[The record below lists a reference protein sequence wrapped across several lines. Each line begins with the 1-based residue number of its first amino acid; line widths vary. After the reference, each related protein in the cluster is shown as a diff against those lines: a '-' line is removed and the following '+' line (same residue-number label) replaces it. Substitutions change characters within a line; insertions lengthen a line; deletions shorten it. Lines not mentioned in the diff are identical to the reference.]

1 MTETKMLPFWVS
13 GLTMPAGGH
22 YNLRP
27 ETCRRQ
33 RRTTISGKFLDL
45 IHTRVL
51 LCDGGMGTMLYSK
64 GVYLQTC
71 FDELNLSNPDLVKS
85 VHREYIESGAEIIET
100 NTFAANRYKLKKF
113 GLNDMV
119 REINSAGARIAREEA
134 GREVFV
140 AGSIGPLGLKIEP
153 WGPTPVED
161 AALAFTEQVEALLQ
175 GGVDL
180 FILET
185 FSDINEIHQAIKAA
199 RRAAGDLPVVAEM
212 TIEEDGNS
220 LYGTTPEVFTK
231 KLEEWAADVVGVNCS
246 VGPAAMLQCIERM
259 ARVTSLPLSAMPN
272 AGIPT
277 EVEGR
282 NIYLCSP
289 DYLAE
294 YAKRFIQAGVK
305 IVGGCR
311 GTTPA
316 HIKAIRSAIRA
327 LQPPRRRL
335 ITATGPV
342 ERSRE
347 SRTVP
352 KREKSRLGRKLDE
365 GDFITCVEILP
376 PRGVDPRAA
385 LAAAL
390 KLKRAGVDCVNIP
403 DGPRASARMSSM
415 SLAIILTRGTRS
427 EVILHYTC
435 RDRNL
440 LGMQSDLLGMFAQGL
455 RNLLII
461 TGDPPKLGD
470 YPDATAVFDV
480 DSIGLTNVVSSL
492 NRGLD
497 IGGKSL
503 DKQTAFLIGVG
514 ANPGAPNLD
523 YEISRFEWKV
533 DAGAEFAIT
542 QPVFD
547 VRLLENFL
555 QRISHCRI
563 PILAG
568 LWPLASLRN
577 AEFMHNEVPGSRIPE
592 EVMGRMRRA
601 QDIGPERARQ
611 EGVAIAKEVLKDIK
625 GMVQGVQISPPLGRF
640 ELALQVLEAI

>member
-1 MTETKMLPFWVS
+1 
-13 GLTMPAGGH
+13 
-22 YNLRP
+22 
-27 ETCRRQ
+27 
-33 RRTTISGKFLDL
+33 
-45 IHTRVL
+45 
-51 LCDGGMGTMLYSK
+51 MLYNK

-71 FDELNLSNPDLVKS
+71 FDELNLVNPALVQE
-85 VHREYIESGAEIIET
+85 VHREYIQSGADVIET
-100 NTFAANRYKLKKF
+100 NTFGANRYKLKKF
-113 GLNDMV
+113 GLDDKV
-119 REINSAGARIAREEA
+119 REINRAGARIAREVA
-134 GREVFV
+134 SREVFV

-153 WGPTPVED
+153 WGPTSVEE
-161 AALAFTEQVEALLQ
+161 AEQAFKEQAEALRE

-185 FSDINEIHQAIKAA
+185 FSDINEIHQALKAVRKAA
-199 RRAAGDLPVVAEM
+199 TGLPVVAEM

-231 KLEEWAADVVGVNCS
+231 KLEEWKADVVGVNCS

-272 AGIPT
+272 AGIPR

-305 IVGGCR
+305 LIGGCC

-316 HIKAIRSAIRA
+316 HIKAIRRAIRA
-327 LQPPRRRL
+327 LQPPRRRPISVSL
-335 ITATGPV
+335 PAEKKPEAKI
-342 ERSRE
+342 
-347 SRTVP
+347 VP
-352 KREKSRLGRKLDE
+352 RREKSRLGRKLEE
-365 GDFITCVEILP
+365 GEFVTCVEILP
-376 PRGVDPRAA
+376 PRGVDPSAA
-385 LAAAL
+385 VAVASR
-390 KLKRAGVDCVNIP
+390 LKREGVDCVNIP
-403 DGPRASARMSSM
+403 DGPRASSRMSSM
-415 SLAIILTRGTRS
+415 SLAVILAREAKS

-440 LGMQSDLLGMFAQGL
+440 LGMQSDLLGIFAQGL
-455 RNLLII
+455 RNLLLI

-503 DKQTAFLIGVG
+503 DRPTGFLIGVG
-514 ANPGAPNLD
+514 ANPGAINLD

-547 VRLLENFL
+547 VRILEHFL
-555 QRISHCRI
+555 KRIAHCRI
-563 PILAG
+563 PVLAG

-577 AEFMHNEVPGSRIPE
+577 AEFMHHEVPGCAVPE
-592 EVMGRMRRA
+592 PIMERMRRA
-601 QDIGPERARQ
+601 QDAGPERARQ
-611 EGVAIAKEVLKDIK
+611 EGVAIAREVLREIA
-625 GMVQGVQISPPLGRF
+625 GMVQGVQISPPLGRT
-640 ELALQVLEAI
+640 ELALQVLEAL